1 MKAFSRLLV
10 LCFLTVVK
18 SEKVQVISEENS
30 SILTDSGNEFR
41 DCTLCVIFLGEGWMV
56 GGWWVGGDSRL
67 GGGLLQFPTCT

>member
-41 DCTLCVIFLGEGWMV
+41 DCTLRVIFLREGWMV
-56 GGWWVGGDSRL
+56 GGW
-67 GGGLLQFPTCT
+67 